1 MQKNPLIKT
10 NPYLRDAAQ
19 REALLT
25 ASVISSTAI
34 EGVHLSGIE
43 QCKPAKKS
51 KKITQ
56 VHESRASY
64 GSRR

>member
-10 NPYLRDAAQ
+10 NPYLKDALR

-25 ASVISSTAI
+25 TSVISSTAI
-34 EGVHLSGIE
+34 EGVRLADINQRTS
-43 QCKPAKKS
+43 AKKP